1 MQKMILALV
10 LFLTSLLVIPIGV
23 AQTDKSGTPTVYLD
37 QFAPQSLS
45 RALQTVMP
53 THPTVEAANASLEA
67 TYARLRAADKALYNP
82 ELELDAEQSEIDKGY
97 IQIGQ
102 TIDLRNQRGT
112 RTQVA
117 EAELAGAKANY
128 LLAVQDL
135 SRDLLVVLAKERTTR
150 ELAELADQGLKL
162 MRQFADISEQRY
174 QAGDINQVDLDLA
187 RLAYNESLM
196 VHAQILAEA
205 SAARQ
210 ELRAQFVSLPA
221 SLPELPESMPKPEL
235 PEDQETFFR
244 TLPIMRVREAQVAA
258 TRYTIKLR
266 ESERSWDPTVAL
278 RGGKEDQE
286 SLIGATI
293 TIPLNIRNTYQA
305 EVDEARQNLIENE
318 HSALMAY
325 RNQRATVLASTERYQ
340 LLQNAWRNW
349 RKTGRISINR
359 QLNLIEQL
367 WRAGDMSTAEYLV
380 QLNQALST
388 QAAGLELRGQLWKSG
403 FDWLYETASIDAWL
417 NIKIKEQD

>member
-1 MQKMILALV
+1 MQKMILVLV

-403 FDWLYETASIDAWL
+403 FDWLYETASINAWL

>member
-318 HSALMAY
+318 HSAIMAY